1 MHVGQVQRRSFRHHN
16 FTGAQARKFG
26 MKIGGAACHR
36 LEPAGRNIGSG
47 DPDLAVSAHL
57 RQRDEHIVAPG
68 IKQRLLGQRA
78 GRHVSHDVARHE
90 RLAPA
95 RLRLRRG
102 FGLLGDGDAMAR
114 LDQPREIALRA
125 VDRHP
130 AHRDRRAIMFAPTG
144 QRDVERGRRRLGIIE
159 EEFEEIAHAVEEQA
173 ILRLGL
179 ERQILRHHGR
189 KGWGRVRGAAHPA
202 RIAARRRAG
211 KSAKKRPSRT
221 CPQAWLA
228 ARAKATD
235 RRGG

>member
-1 MHVGQVQRRSFRHHN
+1 MELPSVRRALLVKMEVQGYVAPELTGFLSRRIDPSLRRHS
-16 FTGAQARKFG
+16 
-26 MKIGGAACHR
+26 
-36 LEPAGRNIGSG
+36 PAY
-47 DPDLAVSAHL
+47 DYL

-102 FGLLGDGDAMAR
+102 FGLLGNGDAMAR

-125 VDRHP
+125 MDRHP
-130 AHRDRRAIMFAPTG
+130 AHRDRRAIMLAPAG
-144 QRDVERGRRRLGIIE
+144 QRDVERGRRRFGIIE

-173 ILRLGL
+173 ILCLGL

-189 KGWGRVRGAAHPA
+189 KG
-202 RIAARRRAG
+202 
-211 KSAKKRPSRT
+211 
-221 CPQAWLA
+221 
-228 ARAKATD
+228 
-235 RRGG
+235 